1 MWHTAA
7 VLKSAARYIPLVL
20 ASICAL
26 LATVAVW
33 VQRQVLNTDV
43 WTETS
48 VEMLQQETVRTEV
61 ANFLVEQLYAN
72 VDVPGELEKA
82 LPKQIDPLAGPI
94 AGGLQSLAQKEA
106 ANLLEQPAVQDVW
119 GQANRATQES
129 LKAFLEGDTGALNA
143 QNGKVTLDLRN
154 LAQQVGDR
162 LGIQNLDQKLPESAA
177 NLEIAES
184 DQLKAAQN
192 GVKILKGTSLVLY
205 VLALLLYALHVG
217 IARGR
222 RREAVRSAG
231 ISLIVVGV
239 VALLLK
245 GLAGNILVNSLV
257 TNITIQPAAGD
268 AWSVL
273 SGLLG
278 AQSWSLIAY
287 GVIAILGAWFAGPG
301 ARAKRAR
308 KSVAPWAKEPLVA
321 YTAFAIV
328 ILILLAWQPLEGLR
342 FWPTAIVLIALLT
355 FGYEVL
361 RRQTVKEF
369 PRARKPDFGAKASR
383 AKKKTAKAFAG
394 LKKSASRR
402 GSSRKKRGSA
412 DSTGNDDLDRIAGL
426 AKLRKAGAITEAE
439 FKAEKRRL
447 LGKR

>member
-1 MWHTAA
+1 MCKNAA

-48 VEMLQQETVRTEV
+48 VEMLQQETVRTQV

-82 LPKQIDPLAGPI
+82 LPKQIDPLAAPI
-94 AGGLQSLAQKEA
+94 AGGLQSLADKEA
-106 ANLLEQPAVQDVW
+106 ANLLGTPAIQSVW
-119 GQANRATQES
+119 GEANRATQET
-129 LKAFLEGDTGALNA
+129 LKSFLEGDDGALQA
-143 QNGKVTLDLRN
+143 QDGKVTLNLSG

-162 LGIQNLDQKLPESAA
+162 LGIQNLDKKLPASAA
-177 NLEIAES
+177 NLEIAQS
-184 DQLKAAQN
+184 DQLKAAQQ
-192 GVKILKGTSLVLY
+192 GVKVLKGTALVLFI
-205 VLALLLYALHVG
+205 LTLLLYALHIG
-217 IARGR
+217 IARGA

-245 GLAGNILVNSLV
+245 GFAGSILVNNLV
-257 TNITIQPAAGD
+257 TNVTIQPAAGD

-287 GVIAILGAWFAGPG
+287 GVVAILGAWFAGPS

-321 YTAFAIV
+321 YTAFV
-328 ILILLAWQPLEGLR
+328 VLILILLAWQPLEGLR

-355 FGYEVL
+355 FGFEVL
-361 RRQTVKEF
+361 RRRIAKEF

-383 AKKKTAKAFAG
+383 AKKRTAKAFAG
-394 LKKSASRR
+394 FRKSASRR
-402 GSSRKKRGSA
+402 GGSRRNRGG
-412 DSTGNDDLDRIAGL
+412 DSKGNDDLDRIAGL
-426 AKLRKAGAITEAE
+426 AKLRKDGAITEAE